1 VQQSDA
7 LETFANKR
15 LDEDPFAR
23 ILWPKKIQSVL
34 GAGGTHG
41 ELCVRFAS
49 EDIREPIIKDN
60 LLDDDVLREHIEK
73 NRFEEWFIA
82 ACRTGKKAYEMEKR
96 ELMTAS
102 QQQAQPV
109 EVDDEDLDQTNA
121 DDEIIVTTEEEIEVV
136 EDVAEQDEDV
146 DMQDS

>member
-1 VQQSDA
+1 
-7 LETFANKR
+7 
-15 LDEDPFAR
+15 
-23 ILWPKKIQSVL
+23 LWPKKIQSVL

-96 ELMTAS
+96 EQMTAS
-102 QQQAQPV
+102 QQQAQPIG
-109 EVDDEDLDQTNA
+109 DDEDFDQANA
-121 DDEIIVTTEEEIEVV
+121 DDEIVAAGEEEAEAFEGDAEGAAEEDDDV
-136 EDVAEQDEDV
+136 E
-146 DMQDS
+146 MQDS